1 MEVQWKSAVSQKSNA
16 RNCHLPSQTH
26 PDEPRMWPETRDP
39 EEEPFSFVHFPCE
52 QLVLGKSLDAL
63 SALALHIDVRDGKI
77 ED

>member
-1 MEVQWKSAVSQKSNA
+1 
-16 RNCHLPSQTH
+16 
-26 PDEPRMWPETRDP
+26 MWPETRDP